1 MDLHIDHT
9 LATEF
14 EANATAQLSVRYVTP
29 LSPLKTGAP
38 PLFKEIRAPAE
49 RSLRTHLAEY
59 PAAQLQLVCLF
70 EYPLQQR
77 RDAHL

>member
-38 PLFKEIRAPAE
+38 AE